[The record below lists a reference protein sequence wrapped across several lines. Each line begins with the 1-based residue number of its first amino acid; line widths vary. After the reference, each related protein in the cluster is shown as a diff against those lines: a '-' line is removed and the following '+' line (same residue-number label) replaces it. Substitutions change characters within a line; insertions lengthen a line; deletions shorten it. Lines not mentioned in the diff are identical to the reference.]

1 MIHIIDDWY
10 VDADDLQYIS
20 YKLRINKKKGTEHK
34 TAHRY
39 HATLEAAVTR
49 ILSERKRLMVSELA
63 CDIKTALQKISDYE
77 KETRSILLG
86 QLRL

>member
-20 YKLRINKKKGTEHK
+20 YKLRINKKTGKEHK

-39 HATLEAAVTR
+39 HATLELAINR
-49 ILSERKRLMVSELA
+49 ILSERKRLMMSDLA
-63 CDIKTALQKISDYE
+63 CDIKTALQKISEYE
-77 KETRSILLG
+77 KETRSLLLG